1 MMTWLRFLTA
11 FISGK
16 TMTQQNLVCSPQ
28 ELQQKR
34 NGAADFLL
42 LDVRTPAELQTAS
55 LTKCM
60 NIPLDKLQGR
70 VGELEAWRDKEIV
83 VMCHHGGRSAQ
94 AQGFLLRQGFSRV
107 LNMSGGINAYSV
119 HVDPSIPRY

>member
-1 MMTWLRFLTA
+1 
-11 FISGK
+11 
-16 TMTQQNLVCSPQ
+16 MTQQNLVCTAH
-28 ELQQKR
+28 ELHEKR
-34 NGAADFLL
+34 RSGANFLL

-55 LTKCM
+55 LSDCM

-70 VGELEAWRDKEIV
+70 VDELEAWRDKEIV

-107 LNMSGGINAYSV
+107 LNMTGGIDAYAV
-119 HVDPSIPRY
+119 QVDPSVPRY

>member
-1 MMTWLRFLTA
+1 
-11 FISGK
+11 
-16 TMTQQNLVCSPQ
+16 MTQQNLLCTPQ
-28 ELQQKR
+28 ELQEKR
-34 NGAADFLL
+34 KSGADFLL

-55 LTKCM
+55 LSDCM
-60 NIPLDKLQGR
+60 NIPLDKLPGR

-107 LNMSGGINAYSV
+107 LNLTGGINAYSV